1 MVPKNSILSSVD
13 GVYNVILVKGNF
25 VGNSIFIGQGAGSH
39 PTASAIISDI
49 IDLARGSKLPCF
61 GRKLKELERTSTAKI
76 ENHVGAYYV
85 RLMVKDKPGVFAKIT
100 NILKKKKISLKS
112 VIQHDSR
119 GENIK
124 EIPIIFTT
132 YDVKEKTFMDAVN
145 AMKKISDIIK
155 DPVVLRVEQNI

>member
-1 MVPKNSILSSVD
+1 
-13 GVYNVILVKGNF
+13 
-25 VGNSIFIGQGAGSH
+25 
-39 PTASAIISDI
+39 
-49 IDLARGSKLPCF
+49 
-61 GRKLKELERTSTAKI
+61 
-76 ENHVGAYYV
+76 
-85 RLMVKDKPGVFAKIT
+85 MVKDKPGVFAKIT

>member
-61 GRKLKELERTSTAKI
+61 GRKLEELERTSTAKI

-155 DPVVLRVEQNI
+155 DPIVLRVEQNI